1 MVDTKQDS
9 EDDWKELVTDVDG
22 FYNEETQPI
31 VRGKV
36 VSITEMVLARRET
49 MVAVLLLTAPCK
61 AVTGSKDEKKVL
73 DLEVGQA
80 IGVVIKH
87 KLADMPSFLE
97 NQCEVEIKAKNKI
110 DLDNGNSLW
119 RYAIRFRGR
128 RAGLAV
134 ASAKPSAPS
143 PKSEG
148 STKDP
153 EASAKGAM
161 EQF

>member
-1 MVDTKQDS
+1 MVDHNQ

-61 AVTGSKDEKKVL
+61 AVTGSKDDKKTI

-87 KLADMPSFLE
+87 KLADIPSFLE
-97 NQCEVEIKAKNKI
+97 NQCEVEIKAKTKI
-110 DLDNGNSLW
+110 ELDNGNTLW

-128 RAGLAV
+128 RAGLAA
-134 ASAKPSAPS
+134 ASAKPSAR
-143 PKSEG
+143 
-148 STKDP
+148 
-153 EASAKGAM
+153 ASNSDAKGSEAKTSDKEM
-161 EQF
+161 ETF